1 MCAVMLFFSLRSS
14 SHGQFV
20 PRSMS
25 GARSTSPVVVP
36 NNLITVRTASCLVRV
51 AALPPIAAAAE
62 APPTP
67 RPARAPGPSS
77 DPTWPRPDA
86 QRTAPRQRNRRAST
100 PYFLG
105 TQNTAECT
113 NGNDIGSEAQCKEAA
128 AVLGKTY
135 KNSGSWSNWP
145 NACYY
150 STAFFGTG
158 VYFNTYGSGAT
169 AQSAGTPI
177 CASTPSPTPSPTTA
191 LPTPSPTGALH
202 PDTSAFI

>member
-1 MCAVMLFFSLRSS
+1 MRACAPLCFFLPLRSP

-20 PRSMS
+20 PRSMG
-25 GARSTSPVVVP
+25 GARSTPPVVVP
-36 NNLITVRTASCLVRV
+36 NNCITVRTASCLVRV
-51 AALPPIAAAAE
+51 AALPPIAAAE
-62 APPTP
+62 APPAP

-86 QRTAPRQRNRRAST
+86 QRTAPRQHNRRAST

-113 NGNDIGSEAQCKEAA
+113 NGNDIESEAQCKEAA

-150 STAFFGTG
+150 STAFLGTG
-158 VYFNTYGSGAT
+158 SLLQHIRLRG
-169 AQSAGTPI
+169 QSAI
-177 CASTPSPTPSPTTA
+177 CW
-191 LPTPSPTGALH
+191 H
-202 PDTSAFI
+202 PDMRIHPLAYGLADALAYGCAPS